1 MSSVFTSDRF
11 GTCVPRAAE
20 PYSNSDTSRGPRAR
34 LTASPSVSMV
44 SCAAMQGN
52 VHAVAENQQDRDPG
66 QGLALRGRPHH
77 VHSAA
82 GPTRRCVMLRS
93 RPVPPLLVLPLLVL
107 GCTTSRP
114 FDRSTEPGGR
124 PLSPTDALQGARSP
138 PSPPFRVGKTMTS
151 AILRLS

>member
-1 MSSVFTSDRF
+1 MSNVFTSDRL

-66 QGLALRGRPHH
+66 QGLALRGRPHQRTLGSWSYAEVRH
-77 VHSAA
+77 AAFPSSPAPPRASSPRPGLHDISA
-82 GPTRRCVMLRS
+82 V
-93 RPVPPLLVLPLLVL
+93 
-107 GCTTSRP
+107 
-114 FDRSTEPGGR
+114 
-124 PLSPTDALQGARSP
+124 
-138 PSPPFRVGKTMTS
+138 
-151 AILRLS
+151 